1 MISGLRSWV
10 GRSLSRK
17 LFVALGATVTAISL
31 AFLALFLGYYRERLL
46 SERARTSAE
55 INEML
60 QVALENAMLKRDIE
74 GLQGIVARLGQRKT
88 VKGVMILNP
97 QGEVRFASP
106 SSQLGRTL
114 DLKAEGFCLGCDVK
128 AGGTKSAIFV
138 SDPEMGSVLRSVNA
152 VANREACTACHGQ
165 VADKPVNGILVVDY
179 DAGEIKREAL
189 TMGLALTGSGILVML
204 AGTAAIGWVMQR
216 SVIDPVHKLQAAS
229 VALAQGRM
237 DADLSTSSTDEL
249 AALADTFRNSGR
261 RIREQQD
268 ELAKREQFL
277 QSLID
282 AMPDGIRVIAPG
294 FTVLKT
300 NKAFCQ
306 QMGLSSDQ
314 VLGQACYASSHGRTE
329 PCAPTLVTC
338 PLHEIGKNGKPLTC
352 RQTHKRSDGS
362 EAVVEVSAAPLEIL
376 SDGTVSMGVVEAIR
390 DLSGDIQ
397 HSQEQRLSEIG
408 QLAAGVAHE
417 IRNPLSSIHL
427 TLQAMRNRPPSD
439 VQKDF
444 SDHLNVMDGEIDRC
458 IQVTERLLKL
468 STPPSELPEL
478 VAVEQV
484 TPEVISLLNAEA
496 DRSRTKITLDLVGS
510 LRVIAADGDL
520 RMLVLNIAQNAFHAM
535 PGGGTLL
542 IRGRVLN
549 DNVVIDFADSG
560 SGIAPEDLPRI
571 FQPFWSR
578 RADGAHGTGLG
589 LPICREIVRRHGG
602 SITVSSTVGEGA
614 TFTVTLP
621 WAEARI
627 ETL

>member
-1 MISGLRSWV
+1 MMSALQNWV

-31 AFLALFLGYYRERLL
+31 AFLALFVGYYRGRLL
-46 SERARTSAE
+46 SERARTSSE

-106 SSQLGRTL
+106 DTQLGRRL
-114 DLKAEGFCLGCDVK
+114 DLAAEGFCLGCDVK
-128 AGGTKSAIFV
+128 AGGLKSAIFV
-138 SDPEMGSVLRSVNA
+138 SDPQTGSVLRSVNA
-152 VANREACTACHGQ
+152 VANRQACTTCHGP

-189 TMGLALTGSGILVML
+189 TMGLVLTGSGILVLL
-204 AGTAAIGWVMQR
+204 AGTAAIGWVIQR
-216 SVIDPVHKLQAAS
+216 SVIDPVKKLQAAS
-229 VALAQGRM
+229 VALAQGRL
-237 DADLSTSSTDEL
+237 DGDLSTSGTDEL
-249 AALADTFRNSGR
+249 AALADTFRNSSR
-261 RIREQQD
+261 RIREQQA

-282 AMPDGIRVIAPG
+282 ALPDGIRVISPD

-306 QMGLSSDQ
+306 QMGNDAAS
-314 VLGQACYASSHGRTE
+314 VLGQPCYATSHGRAE

-338 PLHEIGKNGKPLTC
+338 PLHEIGRSGKPLIC
-352 RQTHKRSDGS
+352 RHTHKRRDGS
-362 EAVVEVSAAPLEIL
+362 EVLVEVSAAPLEIV
-376 SDGTVSMGVVEAIR
+376 SDGTTRMGIVEAIR
-390 DLSGDIQ
+390 DLSSDIQ

-408 QLAAGVAHE
+408 HLAAGVAHE

-427 TLQAMRNRPPSD
+427 TLQAMRNRPAAD
-439 VQKDF
+439 VQRDF
-444 SDHLNVMDGEIDRC
+444 SQHLNVMDGEIDRC

-484 TPEVISLLNAEA
+484 IPEVISLLNAEA
-496 DRSRTKITLDLVGS
+496 DRSRTRITLDLAPS
-510 LRVIAADGDL
+510 LRVIAADGDI
-520 RMLVLNIAQNAFHAM
+520 RMLVLNVVQNAFHAM
-535 PGGGTLL
+535 PGGGTLA
-542 IRGRVLN
+542 IRGRIVD

-602 SITVSSTVGEGA
+602 NITVSSILGEGA

-621 WAEARI
+621 WAEAKI
-627 ETL
+627 EAS

>member
-1 MISGLRSWV
+1 MISRLRSWV

-97 QGEVRFASP
+97 QGEVRFSSP

-152 VANREACTACHGQ
+152 VANREACTTCHGQ

-249 AALADTFRNSGR
+249 AALAETFRNSGR

-282 AMPDGIRVIAPG
+282 AMPDGIRVIAPD

-338 PLHEIGKNGKPLTC
+338 PLHEIGKNGKPLMC
-352 RQTHKRSDGS
+352 RQTHKRRDGS

-376 SDGTVSMGVVEAIR
+376 SDGTVRKGVVEAIR

-427 TLQAMRNRPPSD
+427 TLQALRNRPVDD

-444 SDHLNVMDGEIDRC
+444 SRHLNVMDGEIDRC

-496 DRSRTKITLDLVGS
+496 DRSGTKITLDLVGS
-510 LRVIAADGDL
+510 LRVIASDGDL
-520 RMLVLNIAQNAFHAM
+520 RMLVLNIVQNAFHAM

-542 IRGRVLN
+542 IRGSVLN